1 MDKKYLTIGLL
12 TKTASALAIGLL
24 SATYCL
30 ASTSTATT
38 TKSTTPT
45 AAHTQTTSTPHKKT
59 SSTSTTA
66 HKSTHKHHAKASAHN
81 SSKKT
86 HSNSNNAFTT
96 STDVDNHISL
106 ALEDTQG
113 GLNNVANQELRN
125 MSSSSSTDSLN
136 SLSTNSALSTEND
149 PALNKPGFGLSSSAK
164 QSLVQLADRTVQTLR
179 HTMYKLGGTHFDSSK
194 GVYEIDCSGY
204 VDNLLHQANPQ
215 AYSSLS
221 EWSKTYRPTSKDYYD
236 FFNRLPSTNWGYW
249 HKIGGVH
256 ELQPGDIL
264 VFRYKNSKSRRV
276 GGHVMVVMDKP
287 IPDRSAPNV
296 FWVNVADSAASGH
309 TNDTRPAH
317 TSGVGIGALLLKVN
331 PGTNEPNAYAW
342 RAGAA
347 WKHDMNFVM
356 AEPVN
361 KANDKSLS

>member
-1 MDKKYLTIGLL
+1 MDKKHLTIGLL
-12 TKTASALAIGLL
+12 AKTVSILAIGLL
-24 SATYCL
+24 STTYCL
-30 ASTSTATT
+30 ASAASTT
-38 TKSTTPT
+38 TAKSTTVST
-45 AAHTQTTSTPHKKT
+45 QAHTTSTQHKKT
-59 SSTSTTA
+59 SKTSTL
-66 HKSTHKHHAKASAHN
+66 HKSTNKHHTKVTHN
-81 SSKKT
+81 SNRKKYK
-86 HSNSNNAFTT
+86 HSDNVFT
-96 STDVDNHISL
+96 SSAVADNHISL
-106 ALEDTQG
+106 ALEDTQDN
-113 GLNNVANQELRN
+113 LNNVANQELRN
-125 MSSSSSTDSLN
+125 IDNNSTDSFN
-136 SLSTNSALSTEND
+136 SASTTLSTHND
-149 PALNKPGFGLSSSAK
+149 PALNKPSLGLSKNAK
-164 QSLVQLADRTVQTLR
+164 QSLAQLADRTVQTLR

-221 EWSKTYRPTSKDYYD
+221 EWSKTFRPTSKDYYD
-236 FFNRLPSTNWGYW
+236 FFNRLPRNNWGYW

-264 VFRYKNSKSRRV
+264 VFRYKNKNSKRV

-287 IPDRSAPNV
+287 TPDRSAPNV

-331 PGTNEPNAYAW
+331 PGTNVPNAYAW